1 MQTKTVTHADPDL
14 QATVSEATA
23 LMGMRRNILISRAIA
38 AIKDEWDPE
47 EEDEPSSVEVMAQ
60 HFLRRY
66 IYPNCLACLVK
77 AQGFSSDLSFE
88 EFSDLPDAFVA
99 EWENMALLLNP
110 HWRLQ
115 QADEEDEEEAKKKE
129 PSKDE

>member
-1 MQTKTVTHADPDL
+1 MQTKTVTHADPEL
-14 QATVSEATA
+14 QAIVSEATA

-38 AIKDEWDPE
+38 AIRDEWDPKE
-47 EEDEPSSVEVMAQ
+47 KDEPSSVEVMAQ

-66 IYPNCLACLVK
+66 VYPNCLACLVE
-77 AQGFSSDLSFE
+77 AQGFSPDLSFE
-88 EFSDLPDAFVA
+88 EFGDLPDPFVA

-115 QADEEDEEEAKKKE
+115 ADEEDEEEAKKKE

>member
-1 MQTKTVTHADPDL
+1 MQTKTVTHADPEL
-14 QATVSEATA
+14 QVTVSEATA

-38 AIKDEWDPE
+38 AIRDEWDPK

-66 IYPNCLACLVK
+66 VYPNCLACLVK
-77 AQGFSSDLSFE
+77 AQGFSLDLPFE

-115 QADEEDEEEAKKKE
+115 ADEEDEEEAKKKE
-129 PSKDE
+129 PSKDG